1 MQVEKQCKI
10 KTINTSK
17 TLNWSFFWYFPFLLD
32 GFVQSEIVSAV
43 LSQMIENDLIHTEEE
58 AV

>member
-1 MQVEKQCKI
+1 MC
-10 KTINTSK
+10 
-17 TLNWSFFWYFPFLLD
+17 FFFLWLD